1 MLAKIISRP
10 KSVAN
15 TRRAISNAA
24 VNRPVAIGDDPRND
38 ISPQIISTLQQD
50 KFVLFGQTIMQIGT
64 PRKERPFMEIFIRY
78 SEEDE
83 MSLPPGTFF
92 PILEECHM
100 LPLLD
105 RWVVNRLARWVRSSL
120 RVWPKWE
127 VPRCNVNL
135 SEETLDD
142 AGFGDYVRQYVENS
156 YLSKGALGFELSWEV
171 ALRRASAYRRL
182 LMELRSHGCTFTL
195 SGIDGGIPSM
205 ATLHALSPNFIKLN
219 SVSVDLGKLVDIQ
232 RRCRVLGIKTIAE
245 HVESKGVLEKMRAA
259 KVDFA
264 QGYQI
269 SPVKAL

>member
-1 MLAKIISRP
+1 MLGKIISRP
-10 KSVAN
+10 KSVPRL
-15 TRRAISNAA
+15 RRVLPSPAA
-24 VNRPVAIGDDPRND
+24 NRPLAITDDPRND

-50 KFVLFGQTIMQIGT
+50 KFLLFGQAIMPIGT
-64 PRKERPFMEIFIRY
+64 ARKERPFLEIFVRY

-105 RWVVNRLARWVRSSL
+105 RWVVNRLARWVRGSL

-142 AGFGDYVRQYVENS
+142 AGFGEYVRQYVGNS

-182 LMELRSHGCTFTL
+182 MVDLRPHGCTFTL
-195 SGIDGGIPSM
+195 SGIDGSIPSLT
-205 ATLHALSPNFIKLN
+205 ALHALSPNFIKLN
-219 SVSVDLGKLVDIQ
+219 SVSLDTAKLVEIQ

-245 HVESKGVLEKMRAA
+245 YVESKEVIEKMRAA
-259 KVDFA
+259 KVDFV
-264 QGYQI
+264 QGFQVA
-269 SPVKAL
+269 PVKAL

>member
-15 TRRAISNAA
+15 TRRAIPNAA

-142 AGFGDYVRQYVENS
+142 AGFGDYVRQYVGNS

-182 LMELRSHGCTFTL
+182 LKELRSHGCTFTL

-245 HVESKGVLEKMRAA
+245 HVESKEVLEKMRAA